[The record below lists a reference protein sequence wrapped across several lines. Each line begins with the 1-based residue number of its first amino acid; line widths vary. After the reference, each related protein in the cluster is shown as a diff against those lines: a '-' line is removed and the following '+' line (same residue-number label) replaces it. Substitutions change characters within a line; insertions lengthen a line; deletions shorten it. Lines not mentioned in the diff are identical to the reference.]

1 MCRPHNG
8 QILILESINRQQKM
22 KRYLSHL
29 LIALSLLVS
38 FSLSTAAQSPG
49 SLEYYVKY
57 GREYFE
63 AGNFESA
70 ATYFQQGVSMYPKNA
85 EMHLYLGQAYLKMKK
100 TAEARVAFQKA
111 VELDPS
117 LEKQVAKLVGGQTG
131 PTSGQQNTDTKSPM
145 TSRADN
151 APIKIGDDVEAKL
164 YTSEQWVSGTVVAAR
179 DQYGDGRAF
188 VYRVRYRGVNNSWAE
203 GEFYPGRVRAVTK
216 ASSSQNSGTAAGNAL
231 FYGDY
236 VCYPSSFTGGF
247 GDPKGTISLRAGG
260 TYTFRGSSG
269 RYKYNAATGEI
280 TWTSGYLSADNNT
293 TRFRRNRTT
302 AQIDITFKTAKGNLD
317 WGCGTNLK

>member
-1 MCRPHNG
+1 
-8 QILILESINRQQKM
+8 M

-29 LIALSLLVS
+29 LIVLSLLVS

-49 SLEYYVKY
+49 SLEYYFKY

-100 TAEARVAFQKA
+100 TTEARAAFQKA

-117 LEKQVAKLVGGQTG
+117 LEKQVLKLVGGGQTG
-131 PTSGQQNTDTKSPM
+131 PTSSRTNTDAKSPM
-145 TSRADN
+145 TSRVDN
-151 APIKIGDDVEAKL
+151 APFKIGDDVEAKL
-164 YTSEQWVSGTVVAAR
+164 YTSEQWVRGTVVSAR
-179 DQYGDGRAF
+179 DQFGDGRAF
-188 VYRVRYRGVNNSWAE
+188 IYRVRYRGVANDWVE

-216 ASSSQNSGTAAGNAL
+216 ASNSQNNGTTAGYAL

-236 VCYPSSFTGGF
+236 VCYPSSSTGGF
-247 GDPKGTISLRAGG
+247 EDPKGTISLRAGG

-269 RYKYNAATGEI
+269 RYKYSAATGEI
-280 TWTSGYLSADNNT
+280 TWTSGYLSADTNT
-293 TRFRRNRTT
+293 TKFRRNRAT
-302 AQIDITFKTAKGNLD
+302 AQIDITFKTAKGDLD